1 VKQVIKNIDLIN
13 NNYLTNKVIN
23 LDFEEKMYD
32 NDSKD
37 FVKWLLN

>member
-1 VKQVIKNIDLIN
+1 MKQVIKNVDLIN

-23 LDFEEKMYD
+23 LDFEEKIYD
-32 NDSKD
+32 KNSEY